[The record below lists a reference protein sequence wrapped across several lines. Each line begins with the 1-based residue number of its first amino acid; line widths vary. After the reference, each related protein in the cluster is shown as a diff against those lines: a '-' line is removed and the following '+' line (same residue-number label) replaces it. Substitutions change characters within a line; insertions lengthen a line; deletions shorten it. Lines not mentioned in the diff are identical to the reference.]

1 MGNDLVWTTEL
12 SSENMIPF
20 DPVDHLLGQQVDDLL
35 EVTLAEARRESIGN
49 LESRWRRWPNCSCIH
64 LPWVKPRVQLRMPSV
79 RNYAISR
86 SISSS
91 VSPSVSGTFLQKYP
105 SGHEAQEP
113 H

>member
-49 LESRWRRWPNCSCIH
+49 LESR
-64 LPWVKPRVQLRMPSV
+64 
-79 RNYAISR
+79 
-86 SISSS
+86 
-91 VSPSVSGTFLQKYP
+91 
-105 SGHEAQEP
+105 
-113 H
+113 